1 MQMIEPN
8 NIPYPFTL
16 LDTLNEGICM
26 FDRQGRCLYVNCKGM
41 EIVGKARDELLGKN
55 MGGPFPERLGTRFYV
70 EAQRA
75 IEENHPIGIEIYDS
89 LTKRW
94 LALRYYPSSEG
105 LSILI
110 LDITERKEFEQR
122 KDDFI
127 NMASHELKTP
137 VTALKGLTQV
147 LIEQLTQAAMT
158 EAISLLTMI
167 DAQIDRLTKLVDD
180 LLNVSKIQAGH
191 LAYDRSPVDVDAL
204 VRETTALLQTSTPT
218 HTLNVSGATQT
229 VIIGDKDRLRQVI
242 INLITNAIKYSPQAN
257 CIDIL
262 LSSTAESIHI
272 AVRDY
277 GIGIPKTAQ
286 QHIFDRFYRVD
297 NKTIPGLGMGLYIA
311 HEIVQY
317 HGGKLTVESEEGK
330 GSTFVISLPIS

>member
-16 LDTLNEGICM
+16 LDTLNEGIYM
-26 FDRQGRCLYVNCKGM
+26 FDRQGRCLYVNHKGV

-55 MGGPFPERLGTRFYV
+55 VGEPFPEHFGARFYV

-75 IEENHPIGIEIYDS
+75 IEENHSIGIEIYHS

-94 LALRYYPSSEG
+94 LAIRYYPSSEG
-105 LSILI
+105 LSILT

-147 LIEQLTQAAMT
+147 LIQQLTQAAMT
-158 EAISLLTMI
+158 EPVTLLTMI

-191 LAYDRSPVDVDAL
+191 LEYDRSPVDIDAL
-204 VRETTALLQTSTPT
+204 VRETTALLQTSTRT
-218 HTLNVSGATQT
+218 HRLNVRGATQT

-257 CIDIL
+257 CVDIL
-262 LSSTAESIHI
+262 LSSTAESVHI